1 MKEYLSDIGTYTKAI
16 LFMRHAERYEI
27 NDMRTSHKVL
37 LTEQGKED
45 ARDLGA
51 YLTGKTDKIR
61 IYHSPVTRCRQT
73 AECVIRGFTE
83 NGGNADLEGSLS
95 WLSGDFIRADQ
106 TFISEYVTK
115 HGPEVFLRHWFDG
128 VIPAETITPLEEAAE
143 HEMKLLLDQLDTV
156 KGLVVDITHD
166 WDMSLLIEH
175 YLGLRHEE
183 VGIPGFLESVILYTR
198 DGTTELRFRDFTC
211 GI

>member
-1 MKEYLSDIGTYTKAI
+1 MKYLSDIGTYTKAI

-45 ARDLGA
+45 ARDLGTSLA
-51 YLTGKTDKIR
+51 GKTDKIR
-61 IYHSPVTRCRQT
+61 FFHSPVPRCRQT
-73 AECVIRGFTE
+73 AECVIRGFSE

-106 TFISEYVTK
+106 EYISRYVTE
-115 HGPEVFLRHWFDG
+115 HGSEVFLRHWFDG

-143 HEMKLLLDQLDTV
+143 HEMKFLLEQLDTAE
-156 KGLVVDITHD
+156 GLVVDITHD

-175 YLGLRHEE
+175 YLGLRHEK
-183 VGIPGFLESVILYTR
+183 VGIPGFLEYVILYTR
-198 DGTTELRFRDFTC
+198 DGKTGLRFRDFSC
-211 GI
+211 VI